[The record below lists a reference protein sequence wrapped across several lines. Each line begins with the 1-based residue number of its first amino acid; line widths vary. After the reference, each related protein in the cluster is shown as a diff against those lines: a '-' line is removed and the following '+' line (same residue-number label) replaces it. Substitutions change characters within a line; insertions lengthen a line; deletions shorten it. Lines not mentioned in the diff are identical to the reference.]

1 MIKDLGIT
9 HTPDV
14 KVLIRGLASTTVF
27 RLIDGNM
34 TCGKLKSELGVSRM
48 MIGGK
53 FLKDDHTFVNN
64 DIIHVMGRLRG
75 GMEVNFDQS
84 NTVKRKMCF
93 LRFIFRFCS
102 PTQTCIPFGVVS
114 GGLYRSLCMSL
125 LVVSLSL
132 LGLGLGLGAGSLSLF
147 VFVSLSL
154 FLSLL
159 FLSWYPSLSL
169 SLRHCL
175 CLS

>member
-93 LRFIFRFCS
+93 LRFIF
-102 PTQTCIPFGVVS
+102 
-114 GGLYRSLCMSL
+114 
-125 LVVSLSL
+125 
-132 LGLGLGLGAGSLSLF
+132 
-147 VFVSLSL
+147 
-154 FLSLL
+154 
-159 FLSWYPSLSL
+159 
-169 SLRHCL
+169 
-175 CLS
+175 